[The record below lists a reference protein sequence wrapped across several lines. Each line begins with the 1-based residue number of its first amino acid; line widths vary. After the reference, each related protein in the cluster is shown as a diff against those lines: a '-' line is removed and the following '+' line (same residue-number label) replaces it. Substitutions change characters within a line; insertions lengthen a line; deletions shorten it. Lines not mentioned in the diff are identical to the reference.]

1 MIAREPCVVTAV
13 SHAGCAPPRYS
24 ICTLVTR
31 PDQYAAMC
39 ETFTARG
46 FDNTT
51 SEFLYLDNSGP
62 DQCGAYRGINA
73 LLNAARG
80 HKVILCHQDVRLID
94 DGIDALD
101 RRLRELDQRDPNWA
115 LAGNAGGVAPG
126 LLGFR
131 ITDPH
136 GAGRHSGNLPVQV
149 MSLDENFIV
158 VKRSARI
165 GCSVDLEGFH
175 FYGADLCL
183 NADVAGFSAWVI
195 DFHLHHLSGGNKS
208 TDFFAVE
215 EAFRAKW
222 SHALRPRW
230 MQTTCA
236 LMRLSG
242 FGLDREAGRIAARP
256 YAGLLRRLPAR
267 TASRKA

>member
-1 MIAREPCVVTAV
+1 MTAREPRVITAV
-13 SHAGCAPPRYS
+13 GHAGPASPRYS
-24 ICTLVTR
+24 ICTLVTQ
-31 PDQYAAMC
+31 PDQYAAMRA
-39 ETFTARG
+39 TFAARG
-46 FDNTT
+46 FDETS
-51 SEFLYLDNSGP
+51 SEFLYLDNTGP
-62 DQCGAYRGINA
+62 DQCGAYRGLNI

-80 HKVILCHQDVRLID
+80 MYVILCHQDVRLIE
-94 DGIDALD
+94 DGKDALD
-101 RRLRELDQRDPNWA
+101 RRLGDLDRRDPKWA
-115 LAGNAGGVAPG
+115 LAGNAGGIAPG
-126 LLGFR
+126 ILGLR

-136 GAGRHSGNLPVQV
+136 GGDRHSGDLPVQV

-158 VKRSARI
+158 VKRSARF

-183 NADVAGFSAWVI
+183 NADMAGYSAWVI

-208 TDFFAVE
+208 SDFFAVE

-236 LMRLSG
+236 LLRLSG

-256 YAGLLRRLPAR
+256 FAGLLRRLPAR
-267 TASRKA
+267 AASREA